1 MKKQLVHDIVET
13 FADDIDLSE
22 LADKLQVVQ
31 EIQLGEKDIDEGRF
45 LTNEEAKKRLARWR
59 TGHQYPKRDA

>member
-1 MKKQLVHDIVET
+1 MKKQLVHDIVDT
-13 FADDIDLSE
+13 FADDVNLSE

-45 LTNEEAKKRLARWR
+45 LTMRR
-59 TGHQYPKRDA
+59 P